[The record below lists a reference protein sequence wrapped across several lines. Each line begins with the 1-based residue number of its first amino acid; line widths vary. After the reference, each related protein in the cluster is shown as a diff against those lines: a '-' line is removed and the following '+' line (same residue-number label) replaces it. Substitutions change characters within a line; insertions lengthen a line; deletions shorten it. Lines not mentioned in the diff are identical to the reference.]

1 MEKRGQ
7 IRIKKVIQ
15 VFGKAATEEDVKY
28 VKKKN
33 KKIFKGDK
41 IIRLK
46 VPRCSSHR
54 RKLLSTSHKG
64 PI

>member
-28 VKKKN
+28 VKKK
-33 KKIFKGDK
+33 KKKSSRET
-41 IIRLK
+41 RL
-46 VPRCSSHR
+46 SD
-54 RKLLSTSHKG
+54 
-64 PI
+64 